1 MKMNSLLG
9 VNSPL
14 CINKIKSG
22 LNTQIIGNDIVLFNT
37 VRSTMEIAREKT
49 SQNVPEGLV
58 ILAEHQSVG
67 KGRRERTWHC
77 PEKKGL
83 LVTIVLKPKIDKD
96 RICFLTGIT
105 SIALGETI
113 HHLLEIPVAVKWPND
128 IIVNNKKVAGILI
141 EIYGPCDD
149 QLNFAIG
156 IGVNINLTKDE
167 LAKNTIFPATSLSLE
182 KGFIIDRIKFTQTLL
197 QSLDTWYL
205 HLKEDHYE
213 FIREH
218 WRDLCLAFNQELQV
232 NKEGILYT
240 GKFVDITSK
249 GDLIIEL
256 DNKKKKLF
264 SAKYINPF

>member
-1 MKMNSLLG
+1 MNNLVSA
-9 VNSPL
+9 NSAL
-14 CINKIKSG
+14 SIRKIKSG
-22 LNTQIIGNDIVLFNT
+22 LNTQIIGNDIILFDAVT
-37 VRSTMEIAREKT
+37 STMEIARAKI

-58 ILAEHQSVG
+58 ILAEHQSGG
-67 KGRRERTWHC
+67 KGRRGRTWHC

-83 LVTIVLKPKIDKD
+83 LVTIVLKPEIDKD

-105 SIALGETI
+105 SIALSETI
-113 HHLLEIPVAVKWPND
+113 HHLLKIPVAVKWPND

-141 EIYGPCDD
+141 EIYGSCNEAF
-149 QLNFAIG
+149 NFAIG
-156 IGVNINLTKDE
+156 IGVNINLTKDD
-167 LAKNTIFPATSLSLE
+167 LPDNTIFPATSLLLE
-182 KGFIIDRIKFTQTLL
+182 KGFTIDRIRFAQTLL

-218 WRDLCLAFNQELQV
+218 WRDLCLAFNQKLQI
-232 NKEGILYT
+232 NKENLTYT

-256 DNKKKKLF
+256 DNKKKRIF
-264 SAKYINPF
+264 SSKYININP